1 MSENPTPAPTSALVD
16 ERLAAWSK
24 AELEGDAAT
33 LDELLHPDFVGVGP
47 YGFVLDREQWL
58 ARFANGLHYDAF
70 EFTRLAQPRPVDGV
84 SIVIGTQSQQGSY
97 NGQPA
102 DGVFRTSVVLVGPQA
117 SIAHLQIS
125 LGSPP
130 GMAS

>member
-1 MSENPTPAPTSALVD
+1 MPENQTAPTSTVVD

-24 AELEGDAAT
+24 AELDGDAAT
-33 LDELLHPDFVGVGP
+33 LDALLHPDFVGVGP

-58 ARFANGLHYDAF
+58 ARFGNGLHYDAF
-70 EFTRLAQPRPVDGV
+70 EFTRLAEPRSVDGV
-84 SIVIGTQSQQGSY
+84 SIVIGTQSQRGAY

-102 DGVFRTSVVLVGPQA
+102 DGVFRTSIVLVGAQA
-117 SIAHLQIS
+117 SIAHMQIS

-130 GMAS
+130 GMPS